1 MENRKIIQ
9 APPTQKQSSS
19 SSLTYHFKSA
29 NSSPNSSVDRLQVS
43 LVIWKLV
50 HITMF
55 EKIQKC
61 LIFIGLWGHRGHLNE
76 IGLSSLWGQWGQF
89 PKEDF
94 DETFCSFQTLCMD
107 FTSAWNCFLKWQHAK
122 QNFVQAPLKLTQPF
136 CIIFWLQKYS
146 LKFSFY
152 DHFLTIFAF
161 FCRIG
166 VYLEAQ
172 EFTYLVPLANAYGLQ
187 EPPIRGQLQRLVQV
201 KMGSLPVLPDH
212 VDFRGVVTITCM
224 NVMDT
229 EIQKTLHLPFIIL
242 LDLYP
247 RIQVC
252 IFNMYCAV

>member
-1 MENRKIIQ
+1 M
-9 APPTQKQSSS
+9 
-19 SSLTYHFKSA
+19 
-29 NSSPNSSVDRLQVS
+29 
-43 LVIWKLV
+43 
-50 HITMF
+50 
-55 EKIQKC
+55 
-61 LIFIGLWGHRGHLNE
+61 
-76 IGLSSLWGQWGQF
+76 
-89 PKEDF
+89 
-94 DETFCSFQTLCMD
+94 TL
-107 FTSAWNCFLKWQHAK
+107 
-122 QNFVQAPLKLTQPF
+122 
-136 CIIFWLQKYS
+136 
-146 LKFSFY
+146 
-152 DHFLTIFAF
+152 FLTIFAF

-201 KMGSLPVLPDH
+201 KMGSLPVLQADH